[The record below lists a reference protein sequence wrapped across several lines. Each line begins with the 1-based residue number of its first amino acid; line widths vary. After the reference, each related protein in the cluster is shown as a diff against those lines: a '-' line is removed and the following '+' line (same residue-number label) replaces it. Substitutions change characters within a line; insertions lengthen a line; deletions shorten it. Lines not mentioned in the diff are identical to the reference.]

1 MTSMRMGHVTKVF
14 NFISSSIN
22 HITTKPHSMVD
33 DKIYFASDDDV
44 TKISSLDK
52 CLWFYLH
59 FFKPYNNQT

>member
-22 HITTKPHSMVD
+22 HITTKHHSMVD

-59 FFKPYNNQT
+59 FFKPYKNQT